1 MKTSVSKKVSIAG
14 TGVYLPETVYTNQ
27 MVIDIIKEHL
37 PKDDPRAAKLDPTWI
52 EQNIGIKERRFAD
65 FDKEETPVNMSKWS
79 LEAAL
84 EKSGWTPDDLDVI
97 IVSSVSSACGPN
109 LNLIPSIACQVQQSI
124 GAWNASAYDMLAACS
139 GWTYASSQAIAQIAS
154 GLAKKVAVI
163 CCETQKRGLDFTNPV
178 SSVLIGDVAACTL
191 FESSTESKVKY
202 VNIEANRESDELGII
217 TLNSPNIWGDKD
229 IPGTYEVP
237 KFELQGKTVFKSGV
251 RRMSDLCTKALSE
264 TGLETKDVDH
274 FVFHQ
279 ANGAMLLMVGS
290 KLGLSPE
297 QVPITLDVL
306 ANTTSGTIPSVLHK
320 IESTGKLKRGD
331 NILFVSFGGGIT
343 SGAILMEY

>member
-1 MKTSVSKKVSIAG
+1 MKTNVSKKVSIAG

-37 PKDDPRAAKLDPTWI
+37 PKDDPRAAKLDPKWI

-97 IVSSVSSACGPN
+97 IVSSVSTSCGPN
-109 LNLIPSIACQVQQSI
+109 LNLIPSIACQVQQSV
-124 GAWNASAYDMLAACS
+124 GAWNASAYDALAACS
-139 GWTYASSQAIAQIAS
+139 GWTYASAQAIAQISS

-202 VNIEANRESDELGII
+202 VNIEANRESDDLGII
-217 TLNSPNIWGDKD
+217 TLNSPNIWGDEG
-229 IPGTYEVP
+229 IPGMYDVP

-264 TGLETKDVDH
+264 TGLATGDVDH
-274 FVFHQ
+274 YVFHQ
-279 ANGAMLLMVGS
+279 ANGAMILMVGS

-306 ANTTSGTIPSVLHK
+306 ANTTSGTIPSVLNK

-331 NILFVSFGGGIT
+331 KILFVSFGGGIT